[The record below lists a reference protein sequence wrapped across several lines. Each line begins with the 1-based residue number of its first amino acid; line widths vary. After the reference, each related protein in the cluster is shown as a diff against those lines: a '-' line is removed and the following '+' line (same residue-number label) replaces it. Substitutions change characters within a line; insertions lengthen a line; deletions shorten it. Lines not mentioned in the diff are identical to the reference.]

1 MNGDNVEIYQLI
13 TFVTVAEEAHLTR
26 AAERLNTSQPAV
38 SAHIKAL
45 EESLGT
51 TLFLRKPKGMILTE
65 EGRVLRESA
74 LAVLDARD
82 AMELQAKK
90 MRQVLTGTLRIGL
103 NSDPMRLNAGSFA
116 SWVKTKHP
124 GLNLEYLQSISGK
137 ILLDLKA
144 GIIDGGYYYG
154 SCVYKEIDSLYIKDI
169 ELVVAGP
176 TAWSGAITGASWAAL
191 AKLPWVGFPPH
202 CPYNEALTPL
212 LEKSDVR
219 PGIAMLSDN
228 ESTINT
234 MVQSGIGLS
243 IMLKEDALKD
253 QRNGK
258 LVIWD
263 GELLTLPLSFG
274 YLKKREDEPM
284 IQAALEGI
292 RDVFGKDRP

>member
-1 MNGDNVEIYQLI
+1 MEIYQLK
-13 TFVTVAEEAHLTR
+13 TFITVAEEAHLTR

-51 TLFLRKPKGMILTE
+51 SLFLRTPKGMVLTE
-65 EGRVLRESA
+65 EGKILKTSA
-74 LAVLDARD
+74 QAVLDAKD
-82 AMELQAKK
+82 AMQIQAQKLK
-90 MRQVLTGTLRIGL
+90 QELTGTLRIGL
-103 NSDPMRLNAGSFA
+103 NSDPTGLKAGPFA
-116 SWVKTKHP
+116 SWINKRHP

-144 GIIDGGYYYG
+144 GVLDGGYYYG
-154 SCVYKEIDSLYIKDI
+154 SCAYGEIESLYINDI

-176 TAWSGAITGASWAAL
+176 APWSDSIRGASWKTIAS
-191 AKLPWVGFPPH
+191 LPWIGFPTH
-202 CPYNEALTPL
+202 CPYNEALAPL
-212 LEKSDVR
+212 LEKSGIR

-243 IMLKEDALKD
+243 IMLKEEALKD
-253 QRNGK
+253 QKNGK

-263 GELLTLPLSFG
+263 GELLTLPLFFA
-274 YLKKREDEPM
+274 YLKKREEEPA
-284 IQAALEGI
+284 IQAAVKGV
-292 RDVFGKDRP
+292 RDVFGKNRLGT